1 MDFLHSHIY
10 TVENLEYWIE
20 IERLIILEIKLD
32 LKYEQRF

>member
-10 TVENLEYWIE
+10 TVENLEHWIE
-20 IERLIILEIKLD
+20 IGRLIILEIKLD